1 MVYYKKWWDVG
12 IRQIKDVLSEVIE
25 GYLPVQ
31 AIFDTIFEKEGQ
43 VGKGT
48 VVKQYDDL
56 KKAIHNEW
64 VERIV

>member
-1 MVYYKKWWDVG
+1 MLY
-12 IRQIKDVLSEVIE
+12 EVIE

-31 AIFDTIFEKEGQ
+31 EIFDTIFEKEGQ

-64 VERIV
+64 VERID